1 MVGISASGK
10 TTISNKLFPKHVH
23 ISLDKIPHSNR
34 DIENTLIEENLLEK
48 NNIVI
53 DDTNLTKKIRST
65 HIDFAKKYNAEINVC
80 FIDIPMWKVQLN
92 NRTREKTLHESI
104 LFKMKKQLEE
114 PHMDEGFDF
123 IQVIPNN
130 FKKNRLV

>member
-1 MVGISASGK
+1 MEVIIMIGISGVGK
-10 TTISNKLFPKHVH
+10 TTWANKLFTQHVQ

-65 HIDFAKKYNAEINVC
+65 HIDFAKKYNAQINAV
-80 FIDIPMWKVQLN
+80 FIDLPMYKIQIN
-92 NRTREKTLHESI
+92 NINRETPLDEVV
-104 LFKMKKQLEE
+104 LYAQKKQLEE
-114 PHMDEGFDF
+114 PCEDEGFDF
-123 IQVIPNN
+123 IQKIVY
-130 FKKNRLV
+130 

>member
-23 ISLDKIPHSNR
+23 ISLDKIPYSNR

-53 DDTNLTKKIRST
+53 DDTNLTRKIRSKIIT
-65 HIDFAKKYNAEINVC
+65 LAKKYNAQINAV
-80 FIDIPMWKVQLN
+80 FIDLPMCKIQIN
-92 NRTREKTLHESI
+92 NINRETPLDEVV
-104 LFKMKKQLEE
+104 LYAQKKQLEE
-114 PHMDEGFDF
+114 PCEDEGFDF
-123 IQVIPNN
+123 IQKIVY
-130 FKKNRLV
+130 

>member
-1 MVGISASGK
+1 MVGISGAGK
-10 TTISNKLFPKHVH
+10 TTWANKLFPQHVK
-23 ISLDKIPHSNR
+23 ISLDKIPNHNR
-34 DIENTLIEENLLEK
+34 KKENIMIEENLK
-48 NNIVI
+48 QQHNIVI
-53 DDTNLTKKIRST
+53 DDTNLTRKIRSN
-65 HIDFAKKYNAEINVC
+65 HITLAKKYNAEINVC

-114 PHMDEGFDF
+114 PHMDEGSDF